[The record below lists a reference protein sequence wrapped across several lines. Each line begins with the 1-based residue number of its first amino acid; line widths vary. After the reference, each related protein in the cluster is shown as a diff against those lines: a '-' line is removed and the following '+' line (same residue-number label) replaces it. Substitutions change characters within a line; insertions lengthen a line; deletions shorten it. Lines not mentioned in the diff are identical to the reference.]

1 MFRGPPRSWRNAI
14 RSHAGK
20 PALFGFVEWSSST
33 GWRHEIDIGLCY
45 ITRVIGRHFDVSKP
59 ANHYM
64 SILSISSSDIIVEAL
79 SEHGIVQVRTHHR
92 ATTLLEPDGGVI
104 WPLPAIE
111 KSQKLTPK
119 PVQVDESEL

>member
-1 MFRGPPRSWRNAI
+1 MFRGPPSSWRKAI
-14 RSHAGK
+14 RSHVGK
-20 PALFGFVEWSSST
+20 PALFGSITPCSS
-33 GWRHEIDIGLCY
+33 WRQDIDIGLCY

-64 SILSISSSDIIVEAL
+64 SVLSITSSDIIVEAL